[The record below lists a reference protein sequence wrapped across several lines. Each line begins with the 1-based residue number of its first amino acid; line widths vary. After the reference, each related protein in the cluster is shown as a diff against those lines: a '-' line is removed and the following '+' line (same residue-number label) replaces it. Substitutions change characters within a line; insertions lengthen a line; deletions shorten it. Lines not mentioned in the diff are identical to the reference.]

1 MRKGGEVMSYSYSDE
16 ARNYMGGHGIPEED
30 VQRVID
36 EAEKTG
42 LKAVSVDG
50 ELNLAKLL
58 VGEVTI
64 YAIYKGDRSVGIEV
78 EEVYS
83 HRIRLLEGERLE
95 GE

>member
-1 MRKGGEVMSYSYSDE
+1 MYSYSDQ
-16 ARNYMGGHGIPEED
+16 ARNYMGGQGIREED

-42 LKAVSVDG
+42 LKAVSING
-50 ELNLAKLL
+50 NLNLAKLL

-64 YAIYKGDRSVGIEV
+64 YAIYKGDKHAGINV

-83 HRIRLLEGERLE
+83 HRIRLLERK
-95 GE
+95 